1 MDEAFMADATKVL
14 LAYMKRNSVDMDFKH
29 GQLAVGL
36 EIVSLIRTLESFPVV
51 NDAER
56 QGTVATLHTLLR
68 EQGLENAYEAYEMLA
83 EWRRIKFAPVRN
95 VPAPQG
101 NGVAAVPRDRGLRVS
116 VSAASSALDAL
127 GQLSA
132 RGDRPH
138 AQLWERPSLEQGA
151 SPTSGQLA
159 LPFAAGTETPS
170 G

>member
-14 LAYMKRNSVDMDFKH
+14 LAYMKSEQIPTGFGY

-83 EWRRIKFAPVRN
+83 EWRRIKFAPVRSA
-95 VPAPQG
+95 PAPQG
-101 NGVAAVPRDRGLRVS
+101 NGVAVAPHGRGLTVS
-116 VSAASSALDAL
+116 VSAVSSALDAL

-159 LPFAAGTETPS
+159 LPFAAGTETLS
-170 G
+170 E